1 MTAVRMIGERSRKSR
16 KIFVSYA
23 HPDRE
28 IARRIAS
35 ELRKSGLTVWF
46 DEWEMMHGDS
56 IIERIDRAVSTSDFL
71 IVLLS
76 RSSVDSRWVQ
86 SELNAALARELQ
98 SRAITV
104 LPVLIEDCII
114 PARLADKSYLDLR
127 KDFERGLEHL
137 VQRLSVAPEIDFTQL
152 TPAEFE
158 ELTAN
163 ILNLLGFSVEA
174 QNSLEDR
181 GVDIIAK
188 LSTKDPFGARQQET
202 WLVQTKLYRDQ
213 RVSINTLRNMLGTLA
228 SLPASHQGLIVTN
241 SQLTS
246 VAREFLAEEAVQL
259 RAGLRVVDG
268 SELTQ
273 LLLQH
278 PELVRQYFGQGAD
291 E

>member
-1 MTAVRMIGERSRKSR
+1 M
-16 KIFVSYA
+16 SYA